1 MTSWTKS
8 LTTLAAA
15 ALLAGCSTTLEDL
28 PLPSPGVGSDSYR
41 IDAVFTD
48 ALNLPQQAKVK
59 LGGVD
64 VGQVEQID
72 ASNYTAV
79 VSMNIRSGV
88 VLPADVRAELRQAT
102 PLGDVFVSL
111 SSTSSIAQPGTARLQ
126 PGSTIDVAS
135 TSAGASVEELLASAS
150 MVVNG
155 GGVNRLQTIIGEL
168 DTATAGR
175 SGDAS
180 NIITELTA
188 TVADLNQRT
197 AEIDSMLSRTQ
208 ELSSVLGTRTEAIDA
223 IAQQL
228 PELTRTLA
236 DNSAGII
243 DVLISAGGAADKLG
257 TFTDEA
263 GPALRELLVGT
274 EQTFADVAA
283 IGDDL
288 DATMKQL
295 EQLAP
300 KLTSN
305 TKGNSIAIYVRL
317 SWLSLA
323 ALDDPSSHWPGA
335 QDGEDFVGSLTD
347 TLNRVY
353 GRVTGQGLTPAPTIE
368 QPTPTG
374 RPNSEGTGR

>member
-180 NIITELTA
+180 NIITELTV

>member
-8 LTTLAAA
+8 LITLAAA

-135 TSAGASVEELLASAS
+135 TSAGARVEELLASAS

-197 AEIDSMLSRTQ
+197 AEINSMLSRTQ

-305 TKGNSIAIYVRL
+305 TQGNSIAIYVRL

-368 QPTPTG
+368 PPTPTG
-374 RPNSEGTGR
+374 TPSSDGTGR

>member
-1 MTSWTKS
+1 MPI
-8 LTTLAAA
+8 AAFSA
-15 ALLAGCSTTLEDL
+15 TAILAGCSTTLEDL
-28 PLPSPGVGSDSYR
+28 PLPSPGVGADSYR

-64 VGQVEQID
+64 IGQVQEID
-72 ASNYTAV
+72 AENYTARV
-79 VSMNIRSGV
+79 QMAIRSGV
-88 VLPADVRAELRQAT
+88 DLPTDVRAELRQAT

-111 SSTSSIAQPGTARLQ
+111 SSSPEANPDTPRLRPGA
-126 PGSTIDVAS
+126 TIDVAS

-155 GGVNRLQTIIGEL
+155 GGVSRLQTIIEEL

-175 SGDAS
+175 SADAS
-180 NIITELTA
+180 HIITDLTA
-188 TVADLNQRT
+188 TVTDLNQRT
-197 AEIDSMLSRTQ
+197 DQIDSMLTRTQ
-208 ELSSVLGTRTEAIDA
+208 ELSSILGARTEAIDA

-228 PELTRTLA
+228 PELTQTLA
-236 DNSAGII
+236 DNSTGIT
-243 DVLISAGGAADKLG
+243 DVLAAAGGAADKLG

-263 GPALRELLVGT
+263 GPALRDLLVGT
-274 EQTFADVAA
+274 EQTFSSVAA

-288 DATMKQL
+288 DVAMKQL

-300 KLTSN
+300 KLASS
-305 TKGNSIAIYVRL
+305 TKGNSVAIYVRL

-347 TLNRVY
+347 TLDRVY
-353 GRVTGQGLTPAPTIE
+353 GRVTGQGLTPVPTVDP
-368 QPTPTG
+368 PTPTG
-374 RPNSEGTGR
+374 TPNDDAAGR

>member
-28 PLPSPGVGSDSYR
+28 PRPSPGVGSDSYR

-79 VSMNIRSGV
+79 VSMSIRSGV

-168 DTATAGR
+168 DTATAGH

-243 DVLISAGGAADKLG
+243 DVLIAAGGAADKLG
-257 TFTDEA
+257 IFTDEA
-263 GPALRELLVGT
+263 GSALRELLVGT

-374 RPNSEGTGR
+374 TPNSDGTGR